1 MIQINE
7 TQATQYVKGL
17 LENRLE
23 DAYEREYTVSIED
36 VDDLHDYTIESE
48 DICQIDRVYDALYS
62 MLPVVL
68 CNLGDYLDDLEDHED
83 VWGTYAMRECIGLC
97 D

>member
-1 MIQINE
+1 MIQI
-7 TQATQYVKGL
+7 TTQQATAYVRRL
-17 LENRLE
+17 LESKVQ

-36 VDDLHDYTIESE
+36 VDDLYDYTIESE
-48 DICQIDRVYDALYS
+48 DICQVDRVYDALYS
-62 MLPVVL
+62 ILPVVL

-83 VWGTYAMRECIGLC
+83 VWGTYREGIGLC

>member
-7 TQATQYVKGL
+7 TQATQYVRRL

-23 DAYEREYTVSIED
+23 DAFHREYAVSID
-36 VDDLHDYTIESE
+36 NVDDLHDYTIESE

-68 CNLGDYLDDLEDHED
+68 CNLGDYIEDHED